1 MLFSELLEVADL
13 LKIDYQ
19 VLLNCLIKGSSK
31 WSHVDVC
38 LEIDAISALRIRNSL
53 CRILYGRL
61 FTWIITKINEALK
74 VNKFLYQKLN
84 EQCYCLKITANHMNF
99 TGKKD
104 CGTRQK
110 FGYFGFLWF

>member
-1 MLFSELLEVADL
+1 MINCLNVSVTNREIYLFYTVELLEVADL

-19 VLLNCLIKGSSK
+19 ILLNCLIKGSNK

-38 LEIDAISALRIRNSL
+38 LEIDAMSALRIANSL

-74 VNKFLYQKLN
+74 VSSGDYMEKLI
-84 EQCYCLKITANHMNF
+84 LF
-99 TGKKD
+99 
-104 CGTRQK
+104 
-110 FGYFGFLWF
+110 